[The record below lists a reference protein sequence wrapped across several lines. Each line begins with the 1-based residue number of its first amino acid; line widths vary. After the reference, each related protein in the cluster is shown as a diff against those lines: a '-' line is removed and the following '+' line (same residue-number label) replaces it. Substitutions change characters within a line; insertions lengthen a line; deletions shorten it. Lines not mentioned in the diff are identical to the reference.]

1 MRFMSAAAGSRRRSC
16 RRIDSEDNTHLVR
29 QLVITQSHYFVGRRD
44 SIQFHQR
51 DASRTVIWILHGD
64 AINRVL
70 ETVSQTE
77 ARPIFR
83 YDRID
88 RERVAAALESQ
99 NFFQPDT
106 VGPSCRASV
115 PCPATAPDLTG

>member
-1 MRFMSAAAGSRRRSC
+1 MRFMSATAGSRRRSC

-29 QLVITQSHYFVGRRD
+29 QLVVTQSHYFVGCRE
-44 SIQFHQR
+44 SIQFHE
-51 DASRTVIWILHGD
+51 DHTSRTVVWILDRD
-64 AINRVL
+64 AINGIL

-88 RERVAAALESQ
+88 RKRFAASLESQ
-99 NFFQPDT
+99 NFFEPDS
-106 VGPSCRASV
+106 VGPSRCACV
-115 PCPATAPDLTG
+115 PSPATAPDV